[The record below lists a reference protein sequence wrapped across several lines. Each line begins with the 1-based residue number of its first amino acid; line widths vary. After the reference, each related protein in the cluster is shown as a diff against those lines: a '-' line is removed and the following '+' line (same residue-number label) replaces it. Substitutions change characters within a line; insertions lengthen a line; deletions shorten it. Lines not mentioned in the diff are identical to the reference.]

1 MSSTQTI
8 KAGKSRLAHWYAK
21 RAFYYEKG
29 DGMHRTAPGFVRP
42 RAGIVS
48 IKL

>member
-1 MSSTQTI
+1 MSSKQTI

-29 DGMHRTAPGFVRP
+29 DSMRRTPGRP